1 MNRFISSAILAACIL
16 SAPVMAIAAE
26 DRPDAT
32 VEFSG
37 GTVAAGVGFSWAK
50 GTLRFEGTSYPVELK
65 GLSVASVAA
74 GSVTASGDVY
84 HLAKLDDFNGNYAAV
99 SAGAALAGGGA
110 ATTMENQN
118 GVIIKL
124 RSTTQGAQLNLSL
137 EGVTLKV
144 TN

>member
-1 MNRFISSAILAACIL
+1 
-16 SAPVMAIAAE
+16 
-26 DRPDAT
+26 
-32 VEFSG
+32 
-37 GTVAAGVGFSWAK
+37 
-50 GTLRFEGTSYPVELK
+50 VELK
-65 GLSVASVAA
+65 GMSVASVAA
-74 GSVTASGDVY
+74 GSVTASRDVY
-84 HLAKLDDFNGNYAAV
+84 HLAKLEDFDGNYTAV

-124 RSTTQGAQLNLSL
+124 RSTTQGVQLNLSL